1 MNVTANVVPSSQILI
16 ILMIE
21 ALGSS
26 ETSVLTRTTR
36 HNIPKDAIL
45 HSYRLA
51 NLKSYL
57 PQIVYKMLEPR
68 LLTT

>member
-26 ETSVLTRTTR
+26 ETSVLTRVPR

-57 PQIVYKMLEPR
+57 QQIVYKMLEP
-68 LLTT
+68 